1 MGKNIFVAGLD
12 DFNLEILKRIKDGA
26 SIEFHPLLHYSEI
39 RGSDEYRVKELIEKC
54 EKRLDRFNNTI
65 DGVIGYF
72 DFPSTDI
79 VPIICKKYNLPSAS
93 IGSVMA
99 IENKLWAR
107 KEQQKVIKEHIP
119 EFVGFNPNDIHSPK
133 QVNLVFPF
141 WIKPI
146 RSFKSYLAFKITDK
160 KSFLQGMEVLKR
172 DAGKITEPFQRLMEY
187 AQIPEDFQPFLDCS
201 CIAES
206 LENGNQCTVEGYVS
220 DNEVICYGIVD
231 SISEQDRSSL
241 IAYEYPS
248 RLPDHVQEKMI
259 NLSRRIM
266 THIGYN
272 NATFNIEYFY
282 NPEDGRISLLE
293 INPRCS
299 QSHAPL
305 FEKVDGIANLAVMV
319 DLAMGKKPE
328 FKKGGGPF
336 KVAAKYMVRS
346 YEDGIITRIPDRED
360 VRKLK
365 DRFPNTEIKLH
376 VDAGTRLSGL
386 YNQDSYTYE
395 LMDIYIG
402 GNDCRDLTDKYEACL
417 NMLGFSMDLR
427 FRLPEVNRLQ

>member
-12 DFNLEILKRIKDGA
+12 NFNLEILKRIKDGA

-39 RGSDEYRVKELIEKC
+39 RSSDEYRVKELIKTC
-54 EKRLDRFNNTI
+54 EKRLDRFNHTI

-79 VPIICKKYNLPSAS
+79 VPIICKKYNLPSTS
-93 IGSVMA
+93 IGSVML

-107 KEQQKVIKEHIP
+107 KEQHKVIKKHIP
-119 EFVGFNPNDIHSPK
+119 AFVGFNPNDIHSPK
-133 QVNLVFPF
+133 QVDLVFPF

-160 KSFLQGMEVLKR
+160 ESFLRGVAALKR
-172 DAGKITEPFQRLMEY
+172 DAMKITAPFRTLMDY

-206 LENGNQCTVEGYVS
+206 MELGNQCTVEGYVYN
-220 DNEVICYGIVD
+220 NEVICYGIVD

-241 IAYEYPS
+241 TAYEYPS

-259 NLSRRIM
+259 DLSKRIM
-266 THIGYN
+266 AHIGYN

-305 FEKVDGIANLAVMV
+305 FEKVDGISNLAIMV

-328 FKKGGGPF
+328 FQKGGGVF
-336 KVAAKYMVRS
+336 NIAAKYMVRS
-346 YEDGIITRIPDRED
+346 YEDGIITRIPGRED
-360 VRKLK
+360 IQNLK
-365 DRFPNTEIKLH
+365 DRFPDAQIKLH
-376 VDAGTRLSGL
+376 VDAGTRLSRL

-402 GNDCRDLTDKYEACL
+402 GNDYEDLTDKYEACL
-417 NMLGFSMDLR
+417 NMLKFSIDLK
-427 FRLPEVNRLQ
+427 FRLPEVR

>member
-1 MGKNIFVAGLD
+1 MGKKNIFVAGLD
-12 DFNLEILKRIKDGA
+12 AFNLEILKRIKDGA
-26 SIEFHPLLHYSEI
+26 IQFHPLLHYSEI
-39 RGSDEYRVKELIEKC
+39 RSSDEYRVKELIKTC
-54 EKRLDRFNNTI
+54 EKRLDRFNHSI

-79 VPIICKKYNLPSAS
+79 VPIICEKYDLPSAS
-93 IGSVMA
+93 LGSVMT

-107 KEQQKVIKEHIP
+107 KEQQKVIKNYIP
-119 EFVGFNPNDIHSPK
+119 EFVGFNPKDMDSPK
-133 QVNLVFPF
+133 LVNLVFPF
-141 WIKPI
+141 WIKPV

-160 KSFLQGMEVLKR
+160 KSFLQGMEALKR
-172 DAGKITEPFQRLMEY
+172 YAGKITEPFRILMAH
-187 AQIPEDFQPFLDCS
+187 AQIPEDFQPFLECS

-206 LENGNQCTVEGYVS
+206 LEKGEQCTVEGYVY

-231 SISEQDRSSL
+231 SIREQDRSSL

-248 RLPDHVQEKMI
+248 RLPGHVQEKMI
-259 NLSRRIM
+259 DLSRRIM

-282 NPEDGRISLLE
+282 NQEDGRISLLE

-299 QSHAPL
+299 QSHAHL
-305 FEKVDGIANLAVMV
+305 FEKVDGISNLAVMV

-328 FKKGGGPF
+328 FKKGGGLF

-346 YEDGIITRIPDRED
+346 YEDGIITRIPGRED
-360 VRKLK
+360 IRKLK
-365 DRFPNTEIKLH
+365 SCFPDIEIKFH
-376 VDAGTRLSGL
+376 VDAGTRLSRL
-386 YNQDSYTYE
+386 YNQDSYSYE

-402 GNDCRDLTDKYEACL
+402 GNDSRDLTEKYEACL

-427 FRLPEVNRLQ
+427 FRLPKIRRLQ

>member
-1 MGKNIFVAGLD
+1 MKKNIFVAGLD
-12 DFNLEILKRIKDGA
+12 EFNLEILKRIKDGA
-26 SIEFHPLLHYSEI
+26 SMEFHPLLHYSEI
-39 RGSDEYRVKELIEKC
+39 RDSDEYPVKELIKKC
-54 EKRLDRFNNTI
+54 EKRLERFNNTI

-79 VPIICKKYNLPSAS
+79 VPIICKKYNLPSTS
-93 IGSVMA
+93 IESVMT

-119 EFVGFNPNDIHSPK
+119 RFVGFNPDDIQSPK
-133 QVNLVFPF
+133 QVNLLFPF

-160 KSFLQGMEVLKR
+160 KAFLKGMEALKR
-172 DAGKITEPFQRLMEY
+172 DVWKITKPFRTLMDH
-187 AQIPEDFQPFLDCS
+187 ADIPEDFQPFLDCS

-206 LENGNQCTVEGYVS
+206 MEIGNQCTVEGYVY
-220 DNEVICYGIVD
+220 DDEVICYGIVD

-248 RLPDHVQEKMI
+248 RLPDSVQEKMFD
-259 NLSRRIM
+259 LSRRIM
-266 THIGYN
+266 THLRYN

-282 NPEDGRISLLE
+282 NPEEGRISLLE

-299 QSHAPL
+299 QSHAHL
-305 FEKVDGIANLAVMV
+305 FEKVDGTSNLAVMV

-336 KVAAKYMVRS
+336 NVAAKYMVRS
-346 YEDGIITRIPDRED
+346 YEDGIITRVPDRMDIRE
-360 VRKLK
+360 LQH
-365 DRFPNTEIKLH
+365 RFPGTEIKLH
-376 VDAGTRLSGL
+376 VDSGTRLSGL

-395 LMDIYIG
+395 LMDIYLG

-427 FRLPEVNRLQ
+427 FRLPEVR

>member
-1 MGKNIFVAGLD
+1 
-12 DFNLEILKRIKDGA
+12 
-26 SIEFHPLLHYSEI
+26 
-39 RGSDEYRVKELIEKC
+39 
-54 EKRLDRFNNTI
+54 
-65 DGVIGYF
+65 VIGYF

-93 IGSVMA
+93 LGSVMS

-107 KEQQKVIKEHIP
+107 KEQQKVIKAHIP
-119 EFVGFNPNDIHSPK
+119 EFVGFNPNEIHSPS
-133 QVNLVFPF
+133 QVDLIFPF

-160 KSFLQGMEVLKR
+160 RSFLQGVKALKR
-172 DAGKITEPFQRLMEY
+172 DAGKITAPFQILMEH
-187 AQIPEDFQPFLDCS
+187 AQIPEDFQPFLACS

-206 LENGNQCTVEGYVS
+206 LEKGDQCTVEGYVY

-231 SISEQDRSSL
+231 SISEQERSSL

-248 RLPDHVQEKMI
+248 HLPDHVQEKMI
-259 NLSRRIM
+259 DLSRQIM

-305 FEKVDGIANLAVMV
+305 YEKVDGISNLAVMV

-328 FKKGGGPF
+328 FKKGGGLF

-360 VRKLK
+360 IRKLK
-365 DRFPNTEIKLH
+365 DRFPATEIKLH

-386 YNQDSYTYE
+386 YNQDSYSYE

-427 FRLPEVNRLQ
+427 FRLPEASRLQ